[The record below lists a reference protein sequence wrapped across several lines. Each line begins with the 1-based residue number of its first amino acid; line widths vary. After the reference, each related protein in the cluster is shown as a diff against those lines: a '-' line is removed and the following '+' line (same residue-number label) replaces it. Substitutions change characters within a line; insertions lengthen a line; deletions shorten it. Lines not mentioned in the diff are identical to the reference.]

1 MLAKQQRSTA
11 MFLQIEQFGDL
22 ESVCMADKH
31 IVEQLIAKKQSGELR
46 LNFLVNRFE
55 KDIVKLVKNVLT
67 ISAAIKK
74 STQPR
79 QVRIDESMSK
89 IEFRELWE
97 HLKVC

>member
-1 MLAKQQRSTA
+1 
-11 MFLQIEQFGDL
+11 
-22 ESVCMADKH
+22 MADKL
-31 IVEQLIAKKQSGELR
+31 IVEQLVAKKQAGELR

-67 ISAAIKK
+67 ISAASKK

-79 QVRIDESMSK
+79 QVKIDDSMNK
-89 IEFRELWE
+89 TEFRELWE